1 MNTAVTVFFLILRV
15 FSLYFLAVSLFGLC
29 SRRRPEPAA
38 RLRRFAV
45 LIAARN
51 EECCIAG
58 LIESLRAQHYP
69 PELVD
74 IWVLPNNCTDRT
86 AEAARRAGAQVLEMP
101 ASVRSKGA
109 ALHTA
114 NTAVTVFFLIL
125 RVFSLYFLA
134 VSLFGLCSRRRPEPA
149 ARLRRFAVLIAARNE
164 ECCIA
169 GLIESLR
176 AQHYPPEL
184 VDIWVLPNNC
194 TDRTAEAAR
203 RAGAQVLEMPASV
216 RSKGAAL
223 HTAAKALLRSAR
235 NYDAFCVFDADNE
248 ADPAFLSEMNRALD
262 RTAIVKSRILAKNR
276 TQAGISA
283 CYEIYFCS
291 ANHFLNRARE
301 AVGLSARVIG
311 TGFAIRRDLLEGL
324 GGFPCRTLTEDA
336 ELYAA
341 CLCRG
346 ARIGYCETAV
356 TYDEEPV
363 TWRASLVQRRRWM
376 SGILQVAR
384 LTLPELLANFLRQP
398 SLNCLD
404 GLLQLSFPFL
414 QALTPFFA
422 LEALLAGSMSLQG
435 LPVSLLTAY
444 AGCLAAAVAA
454 LALERRLDRKLVGG
468 MLLYPVFMACFL
480 PLQTLALFKTQTI
493 WHEIRHS
500 GVRLA
505 AEVDLRRGKIA

>member
-1 MNTAVTVFFLILRV
+1 MNAAVTVFFLIIKV

-29 SRRRPEPAA
+29 RRRTPEPAA

-51 EECCIAG
+51 EESCIAG

-69 PELVD
+69 L
-74 IWVLPNNCTDRT
+74 
-86 AEAARRAGAQVLEMP
+86 
-101 ASVRSKGA
+101 
-109 ALHTA
+109 
-114 NTAVTVFFLIL
+114 
-125 RVFSLYFLA
+125 
-134 VSLFGLCSRRRPEPA
+134 
-149 ARLRRFAVLIAARNE
+149 
-164 ECCIA
+164 
-169 GLIESLR
+169 
-176 AQHYPPEL
+176 EL

-311 TGFAIRRDLLEGL
+311 TGFAIRRDLLEAL
-324 GGFPCRTLTEDA
+324 SGFPCRTLTEDA

-384 LTLPELLANFLRQP
+384 LTLPELLTKLCAI
-398 SLNCLD
+398 D
-404 GLLQLSFPFL
+404 GIHWVRVHYMYPEVMTDELIETFAREKKLTPYFDIPIQHVNDDILKAMNRRGTKTYL
-414 QALTPFFA
+414 QALFDKIRSRVPDCVIRTSLIAGLPGEGEAEFLELCDFLKRNRLERVGAFVYSPEEGTPAAEMPRPDEETAKTRAQYIEQLQSRIMDEWCQEKVGASIEVLCEGFDDESGLYYGRSQWDSPDIDSRVWFTGRDLVPGEFVQVA
-422 LEALLAGSMSLQG
+422 VTAVRDGELQG
-435 LPVSLLTAY
+435 
-444 AGCLAAAVAA
+444 AACQ
-454 LALERRLDRKLVGG
+454 E
-468 MLLYPVFMACFL
+468 
-480 PLQTLALFKTQTI
+480 
-493 WHEIRHS
+493 E
-500 GVRLA
+500 
-505 AEVDLRRGKIA
+505 